1 MIVKVDD
8 AGIMP
13 GEELEK
19 VKQVPFPSCI
29 FSLLAFLVLLLDWLE
44 FNVWTAIMFCQ
55 FQGWIIFINDLW
67 QIKLMI

>member
-1 MIVKVDD
+1 MWLFKREAEDRMIVKVDD

-29 FSLLAFLVLLLDWLE
+29 FSLLAFLVLLLD
-44 FNVWTAIMFCQ
+44 
-55 FQGWIIFINDLW
+55 
-67 QIKLMI
+67 